1 MSVRKTRH
9 FNITNRLET
18 TKRFGLLEDYRVSW
32 QPHSLRPP
40 HITVKGRT
48 SVPPEVTKGYVSALL
63 GPFVAS
69 HRISV
74 T

>member
-1 MSVRKTRH
+1 MGKARYFKIAS
-9 FNITNRLET
+9 RLET
-18 TKRFGLLEDYRVSW
+18 TRHFGLLEDYRITW
-32 QPHSLRPP
+32 QPHSLSPP

-63 GPFVAS
+63 GPFLAS
-69 HRISV
+69 QNISV